1 MIRMKKYNAD
11 QIGDFNAPLLNQI
24 EIKLN
29 PTQFPI
35 AYNAKINEMVKNG
48 MQKED
53 AELLLKTTPILM
65 DVYYSTETDKEG
77 LYCVESEIVECATIF
92 NPYSGVEMEDYDDDK
107 LTMLFSLRS
116 EVEKQL
122 LHKREN
128 FDVINVILKNI
139 FKCDIIYNTD
149 YEPLENEDNRIDFAL
164 KDKDIIGSIWYLNTN
179 DKVCDMYITE
189 ISLDLG

>member
-1 MIRMKKYNAD
+1 MERMKKYNVD
-11 QIGDFNAPLLNQI
+11 QIGDFNAPLLNQV

-53 AELLLKTTPILM
+53 AELLLKTTAILM

-77 LYCVESEIVECATIF
+77 LYCVESEVVECATIF

-107 LTMLFSLRS
+107 ITMLFSLRS
-116 EVEKQL
+116 EVEKRL

-128 FDVINVILKNI
+128 IDVINVILKNI
-139 FKCDIIYNTD
+139 FECDIIYNTD
-149 YEPLENEDNRIDFAL
+149 YKPLENEDNRIDFAL
-164 KDKDIIGSIWYLNTN
+164 KDKDIIGSIWYLTTN
-179 DKVCDMYITE
+179 DDVCNMYITE

>member
-1 MIRMKKYNAD
+1 MERTKKYNAD
-11 QIGDFNAPLLNQI
+11 QIADYNTPLFNQI

-35 AYNAKINEMVKNG
+35 AYYAKVDEMVKSG

-53 AELLLKTTPILM
+53 AELLLKTNPILL
-65 DVYYSTETDKEG
+65 DVYYSTEKDNEG

-92 NPYSGVEMEDYDDDK
+92 NPYSGIEMEDFDDDVHTE
-107 LTMLFSLRS
+107 LYSLRR

-128 FDVINVILKNI
+128 FDAINVILKNI
-139 FKCDIIYNTD
+139 FECDIIYGTD
-149 YEPLENEDNRIDFAL
+149 YEPLDNEDNRIDFAL
-164 KDKDIIGSIWYLNTN
+164 KDKNIIGSIWYLNTN
-179 DKVCDMYITE
+179 DKICDMYITE